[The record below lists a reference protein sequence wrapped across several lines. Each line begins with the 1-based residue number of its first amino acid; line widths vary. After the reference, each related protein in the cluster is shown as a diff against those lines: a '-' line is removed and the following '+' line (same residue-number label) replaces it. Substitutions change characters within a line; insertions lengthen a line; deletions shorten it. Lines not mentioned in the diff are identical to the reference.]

1 MTQQISRAA
10 PAARRNRRILFS
22 SRYKEHLPMKRFT
35 FLASTLVIALAA
47 VSGVTTYVDAA
58 EDGDDGDKAVI
69 EGQVVD
75 MKCWLAMQMPGGGK
89 HLKCA
94 VKCAEMGIP
103 AGVVEK
109 NTGQTFTLLAPA
121 VGFGQYMG
129 KTVRVTGPL
138 AAKSTAIIPEK
149 LEVMEGDEW
158 VEVELPESMM

>member
-1 MTQQISRAA
+1 
-10 PAARRNRRILFS
+10 
-22 SRYKEHLPMKRFT
+22 MKRFT

-94 VKCAEMGIP
+94 VKGAEMGIP

-129 KTVRVTGPL
+129 KTVRITGPI

>member
-1 MTQQISRAA
+1 
-10 PAARRNRRILFS
+10 
-22 SRYKEHLPMKRFT
+22 MKRFT

-47 VSGVTTYVDAA
+47 VSGFTTYVDAA

-109 NTGQTFTLLAPA
+109 PPGTPCTRVFYA
-121 VGFGQYMG
+121 VGFVQVMV
-129 KTVRVTGPL
+129 TPVAITGPI
-138 AAKSTAIIPEK
+138 AARSTAIIPEK